1 MLPELPKRLFPYLL
15 LLNNTDKS
23 ALITNLLARLLGLEI
38 HGI

>member
-1 MLPELPKRLFPYLL
+1 MLPELPKRLFLYLL

-23 ALITNLLARLLGLEI
+23 ALITNLLVKLLGLEI